1 MSKKKSKE
9 KKYFIVIEDTQY
21 EWNSSTITT
30 EQIIELGG
38 WDPSKGALLVDL
50 KAGTERTLEP
60 EEIIEIKPGMSF
72 AKKVIFKRGS
82 R

>member
-1 MSKKKSKE
+1 MPKKNGKD
-9 KKYFIVIEDTQY
+9 KKFIIVIEDTQY

-30 EQIIELGG
+30 EELIELGG
-38 WDPSKGALLVDL
+38 WDPSKGVLLVDL
-50 KAGTERTLEP
+50 KEGTERTLEP

-72 AKKVIFKRGS
+72 SKKVIFKRGS